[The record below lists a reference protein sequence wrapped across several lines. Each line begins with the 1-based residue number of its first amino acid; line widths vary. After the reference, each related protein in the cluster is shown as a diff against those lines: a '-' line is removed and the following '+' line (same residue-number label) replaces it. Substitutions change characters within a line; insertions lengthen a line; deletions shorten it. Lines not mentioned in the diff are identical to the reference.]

1 MLSEH
6 CVSEDFRR
14 LPKHVKVALKWR
26 GDRTT
31 RLGVLGNG
39 GLIHNSIGAEGVGR
53 LASVLGVTHLDL
65 SANKI
70 GAGGTDSLAVAL
82 RRCKALAD
90 LCLGHNRIGVRGV
103 GKGVRRLADV
113 LGECRALDYL
123 DLNANE
129 IGEEGAGWLSN
140 ALGKCKDLAHLFL
153 GHNSIGAVVGWLA
166 GVLGQCKAL
175 AYLDLS
181 ANTLGAEGVR
191 WLAGALA
198 KRKALYHL
206 NVDCN
211 ASGPEGPG

>member
-1 MLSEH
+1 MQCTSIILVSKPGAMLSEH

-103 GKGVRRLADV
+103 G
-113 LGECRALDYL
+113 
-123 DLNANE
+123 
-129 IGEEGAGWLSN
+129 S
-140 ALGKCKDLAHLFL
+140 
-153 GHNSIGAVVGWLA
+153 LA
-166 GVLGQCKAL
+166 GVLGGVQGADSSRLKRQRYWCRGSEEAGRC
-175 AYLDLS
+175 AGGMQGAGLS
-181 ANTLGAEGVR
+181 RLER
-191 WLAGALA
+191 QRDW
-198 KRKALYHL
+198 
-206 NVDCN
+206 
-211 ASGPEGPG
+211 